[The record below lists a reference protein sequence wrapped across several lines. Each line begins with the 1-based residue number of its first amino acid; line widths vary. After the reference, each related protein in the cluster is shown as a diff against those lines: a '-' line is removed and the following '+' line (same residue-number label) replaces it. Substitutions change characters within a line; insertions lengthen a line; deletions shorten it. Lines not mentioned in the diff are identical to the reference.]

1 MLRFAFLAAFLYS
14 ALRLTPKQGE
24 KKEGWLNK
32 TRILLGVFV
41 LGAMVALSMFYLLG
55 SAGAANT
62 ATVSPSVTVS
72 STLSLTL
79 QDATN
84 VQWGTQFAGTTQS
97 GTIQAKIGS
106 NTDWALMVASD
117 TIYGLAGADGSHNIA
132 SSNLEYTS
140 AAGSPAPTTGSGVT
154 DLQFGTSGTDVWT
167 GGTPTGDSGVA
178 VTYNLAIPGNQYPQL
193 YSATHTYTLTA
204 TS

>member
-1 MLRFAFLAAFLYS
+1 M
-14 ALRLTPKQGE
+14 
-24 KKEGWLNK
+24 KKR
-32 TRILLGVFV
+32 RILLGVFV
-41 LGAMVALSMFYLLG
+41 LGAVLTLSMFYLLG
-55 SAGAANT
+55 SAGAAT
-62 ATVSPSVTVS
+62 TDTVSPSVTVS

-97 GTIQAKIGS
+97 GTIQAKVVS
-106 NTDWALMVASD
+106 NTDWVLTVAAD
-117 TIYGLAGADGSHNIA
+117 TISGLAGADGSHNIA
-132 SSNLEYTS
+132 SSNLKYTS
-140 AAGSPAPTTGSGVT
+140 AAGSPVPTTGDGVT

-178 VTYNLAIPGNQYPQL
+178 VTYNLTIPGNQYPQL
-193 YSATHTYTLTA
+193 YSAIHTYTLTS